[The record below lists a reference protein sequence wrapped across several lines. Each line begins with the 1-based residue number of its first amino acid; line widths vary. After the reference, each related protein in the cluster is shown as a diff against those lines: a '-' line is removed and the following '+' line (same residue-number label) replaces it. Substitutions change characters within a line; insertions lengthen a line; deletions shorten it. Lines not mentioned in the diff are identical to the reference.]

1 MRHDL
6 IKNISQIQQAELKKT
21 RKINNRLIKKENS

>member
-6 IKNISQIQQAELKKT
+6 IKNISQIQQAKLKKT